1 MMLMNIFIKPIVIF
15 IFLTL
20 FSSFSVAVDI
30 PPGQAIAPPPGK
42 SSIRFELNSVKL
54 GEGFKSGKSL
64 NLGSELNVNT
74 LGVQYSRSFM
84 IRDRLAGFYING
96 AVGKALP
103 GGSISSQENISGI
116 TDSAAALVTWLHA
129 DKEKGRYV
137 VLGGFVIFPTGDYD
151 SDRAINF
158 SQNRF
163 SGGFQFGYHTRLAPK
178 WDLMV
183 TTDVM
188 FSEKNEDYRLTHQ
201 VFEQDPL
208 YSAQFTLMHNFD
220 PSITVSGTYYR
231 YLGGEG
237 RLDGEWLANKITRNR
252 YEFVFAKRIQSGK
265 YFVYLGKDADTNNG
279 VIEDR
284 RLSLRY
290 QHYF

>member
-1 MMLMNIFIKPIVIF
+1 MMLMNIFLKPTVIF
-15 IFLTL
+15 ILLSL
-20 FSSFSVAVDI
+20 FSSLSVAVDI

-54 GEGFKSGKSL
+54 GEGFRNGESL

-84 IRDRLAGFYING
+84 IRDRLAGFYINS

-103 GGSISSQENISGI
+103 GGSISSHENVSGI

-151 SDRAINF
+151 SDRTINF

-163 SGGFQFGYHTRLAPK
+163 SGGFQFGYHTRLAPR

-208 YSAQFTLMHNFD
+208 YSAQFSLMHNLD
-220 PSITVSGTYYR
+220 SSITVSGTYYR

-237 RLDGEWLANKITRNR
+237 RLGGQWLENEITRNR
-252 YEFVFAKRIQSGK
+252 YELVFAKRVQSGK
-265 YFVYLGKDADTNNG
+265 YFVYLGKDADTQNG
-279 VIEDR
+279 FIEDQ